1 VPDPRQIRD
10 RFDPKRTQKA
20 VSLQMQEGRRSYV
33 HRKKYLKDCVT
44 QVKAAL
50 EVVRIVRQE
59 PGLPDDSHKQAVAHA
74 ESIEAA
80 CWSPNSGISPE
91 GYRRMMAAKTQELC
105 CAILR
110 NALPRNDFCQLL
122 QLLTRG
128 TNLSVL
134 ARPRLPV
141 PIIPNDSV
149 EGSPIPEPA
158 ALEFPA
164 LDIER
169 GSVTRFEDGGGLD
182 LAFDSVCGG
191 LGEFRPFF

>member
-1 VPDPRQIRD
+1 MHDG
-10 RFDPKRTQKA
+10 
-20 VSLQMQEGRRSYV
+20 GRRCYV
-33 HRKKYLKDCVT
+33 HRKKYLKECIT

-59 PGLPDDSHKQAVAHA
+59 PGLPDDCHKLAVAHA

-110 NALPRNDFCQLL
+110 NALPRNDFCQLV
-122 QLLTRG
+122 QLLNRG
-128 TNLSVL
+128 SNLSAL

-141 PIIPNDSV
+141 PIITNASV
-149 EGSPIPEPA
+149 EAWPIPDPA
-158 ALEFPA
+158 AFEFPA

-169 GSVTRFEDGGGLD
+169 GAVARFEDGSGSD
-182 LAFDSVCGG
+182 PSFDAFCGG
-191 LGEFRPFF
+191 SGDFRPFF